1 MKNTD
6 SARTAE
12 NPRCRQQGV
21 TCMPY
26 ERPDWDSYFMTIAAV
41 AATRSTCLRRQVGAV
56 IVRDGQIISTGYNGS
71 PKGTPHCAET
81 GCLRARL
88 HIPSGER
95 QEICRG
101 SHAEMN
107 AIAQAASV
115 GVSTAGAS
123 LYCTHSPCAFCTKAI
138 INAGIRRVVYL
149 YSYPDELAE
158 HLREE
163 AGLICGQFPHEN
175 LQKIFRCL
183 DLVRAQLDR
192 DAELKKGECS
202 CC

>member
-1 MKNTD
+1 ML
-6 SARTAE
+6 
-12 NPRCRQQGV
+12 C
-21 TCMPY
+21 
-26 ERPDWDSYFMTIAAV
+26 ERPDWDSYFMTLAAV

-81 GCLRARL
+81 GCLREKL

-95 QEICRG
+95 HEICRG

-115 GVSTAGAS
+115 GVSTSGAS
-123 LYCTHSPCAFCTKAI
+123 LYCTHAPCAFCSKAI

-149 YSYPDELAE
+149 YPYPDELAE
-158 HLREE
+158 TLRRE
-163 AGLICGQFPHEN
+163 AGLICGQFPEDRM
-175 LQKIFRCL
+175 QRIYRCL
-183 DLVRAQLDR
+183 ELVHAQLDR
-192 DAELKKGECS
+192 DAGLKKGECS

>member
-1 MKNTD
+1 M
-6 SARTAE
+6 AF
-12 NPRCRQQGV
+12 Q
-21 TCMPY
+21 
-26 ERPDWDSYFMTIAAV
+26 RPDWESYFMTLAAA

-81 GCLRARL
+81 GCLRMQL
-88 HIPSGER
+88 KIPSGER

-115 GVSTAGAS
+115 GVSTAGAV

-149 YSYPDELAE
+149 HSYPDDLAE
-158 HLREE
+158 RLRDE
-163 AGLICGQFPHEN
+163 AGIASEHFPAERLGRIRDCLGQVREN
-175 LQKIFRCL
+175 LGETN
-183 DLVRAQLDR
+183 A
-192 DAELKKGECS
+192 KKEDHS

>member
-1 MKNTD
+1 M
-6 SARTAE
+6 SY
-12 NPRCRQQGV
+12 Q
-21 TCMPY
+21 
-26 ERPDWDSYFMTIAAV
+26 RPDWESYFMTLALV

-56 IVRDGQIISTGYNGS
+56 IVRDGQIISTGYNGA
-71 PKGTPHCAET
+71 PKGTPHCFET
-81 GCLRARL
+81 GCLRTKL
-88 HIPSGER
+88 GIPSGER
-95 QEICRG
+95 HEICRG

-123 LYCTHSPCAFCTKAI
+123 LYCTHSPCSFCTKAI

-158 HLREE
+158 NLRRE
-163 AGLICGQFPHEN
+163 AGLVAEHFPPER
-175 LQKIFRCL
+175 LGCISDCL
-183 DLVRAQLDR
+183 DRARLSLGDQ
-192 DAELKKGECS
+192 KGAKEGCS

>member
-1 MKNTD
+1 M
-6 SARTAE
+6 
-12 NPRCRQQGV
+12 
-21 TCMPY
+21 TC
-26 ERPDWDSYFMTIAAV
+26 ERPDWESYFMTLAIV

-56 IVRDGQIISTGYNGS
+56 IVRNGQIISTGYNGP

-95 QEICRG
+95 QEMCRG

-115 GVSTAGAS
+115 GVSTAGAV
-123 LYCTHSPCAFCTKAI
+123 LYCTHSPCAYCAKAI
-138 INAGIRRVVYL
+138 INAGIIRVVYL
-149 YSYPDELAE
+149 NSYPDDLAE
-158 HLREE
+158 QLLHE
-163 AGLICGQFPHEN
+163 AGLEDHQFPPEKRERI
-175 LQKIFRCL
+175 LDCL
-183 DLVRAQLDR
+183 DRARLGLSGST
-192 DAELKKGECS
+192 ATANPAIKKGDRQ